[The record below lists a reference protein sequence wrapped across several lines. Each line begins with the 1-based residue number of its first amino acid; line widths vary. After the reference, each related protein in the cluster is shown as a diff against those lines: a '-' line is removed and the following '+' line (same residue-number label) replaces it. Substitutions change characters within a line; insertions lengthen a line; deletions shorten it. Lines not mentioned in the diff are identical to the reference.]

1 MGRDNLGNLVVVKA
15 DRREI
20 EYGVCVC
27 VWTGFIWLK
36 MVSNAV
42 FFFVDTA
49 INVAVPS
56 RQNISSLAS
65 V

>member
-42 FFFVDTA
+42 FFLWT
-49 INVAVPS
+49 
-56 RQNISSLAS
+56 RQ
-65 V
+65 